1 LNVKL
6 KEKFY
11 LTSSNKPGGQTRM
24 SVLLIIYHYL
34 DFFKM
39 NSNCYSKYSY
49 VIKYSIFLLALL
61 FAVKCS
67 ENNITSNDSYPPLSF
82 FKEAVVPDTLYT
94 VTSEDFLVQVKT
106 EKSLYS
112 NISYILMKVFNTS
125 YELPSSIDTLYDNA
139 YLGDIVPGDG
149 IFSRIINSTQ
159 IKSNAEKCILEFS
172 NPLVN
177 EILLDTILFVEG
189 EKNLPPVISNLILPN
204 TISLDST
211 ELKYYIFLDVVDPQG
226 KDDIKE
232 VKGKVYYPYFS
243 VPSLTIT
250 LKHYGIPPE
259 IIKGENNYVYIFQTN
274 DMAKMGIGEYSILFY
289 AQDNKGNLSN
299 SLVGSIY
306 FYSEVENLPPVIE
319 YVNAPDTVET
329 TVKTILIEAM
339 VTDVNGIG
347 DIEVVYFNSY
357 LPDGNPATGNPFY
370 MFDDGSELS
379 LPWGISGD
387 KIKGDGIY
395 SCEVIAENPAIGNY
409 LFKFYAVDR
418 VKNVSEPVEHTI
430 VVR

>member
-1 LNVKL
+1 MI
-6 KEKFY
+6 
-11 LTSSNKPGGQTRM
+11 R
-24 SVLLIIYHYL
+24 
-34 DFFKM
+34 
-39 NSNCYSKYSY
+39 
-49 VIKYSIFLLALL
+49 YSIFLLTLL

-67 ENNITSNDSYPPLSF
+67 ENKITSNDSYPPLSF

-112 NISYILMKVFNTS
+112 NISYILMKAFDTS
-125 YELPSSIDTLYDNA
+125 YELPSSIDTLHDNA
-139 YLGDIVPGDG
+139 YFGDIVPGDG
-149 IFSRIINSTQ
+149 IFSRIINSAQ
-159 IKSNAEKCILEFS
+159 IKSNTEECILEFS
-172 NPLVN
+172 TPSVN
-177 EILLDTILFVEG
+177 EIFLDTVLFIEG

-204 TISLDST
+204 TISLDSS
-211 ELKYYIFLDVVDPQG
+211 ELKYYIFLDVIDPQG

-259 IIKGENNYVYIFQTN
+259 IIKGENNYVHIFQSN
-274 DMAKMGIGEYSILFY
+274 DMAKMGTGEYSILFY

-306 FYSEVENLPPVIE
+306 FYSDIENLPPVIE
-319 YVNAPDTVET
+319 YVSAPDTIET
-329 TVKTILIEAM
+329 TTETILLEAM

-347 DIEVVYFNSY
+347 DIEIVYFDSY

-370 MFDDGSELS
+370 MYDDGSELS
-379 LPWGISGD
+379 LPWGTSGD

-395 SCEVIAENPAIGNY
+395 STAVTADNPVKGNY
-409 LFKFYAVDR
+409 LFRFYAVDK
-418 VKNVSEPVEHTI
+418 VQNKSEPVEHTI
-430 VVR
+430 VVK